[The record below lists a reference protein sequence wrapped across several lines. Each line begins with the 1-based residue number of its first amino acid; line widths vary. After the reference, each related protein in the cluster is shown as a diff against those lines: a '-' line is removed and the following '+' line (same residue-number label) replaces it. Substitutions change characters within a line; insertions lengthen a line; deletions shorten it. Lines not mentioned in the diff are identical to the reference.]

1 MNENTFHGN
10 VGNAPRINHSQRT
23 GTAVVTFSIAINSR
37 RFDRDKGHWVTRPK
51 VERTAASSPPTRAS
65 AAPPR
70 SRSADPPLGR
80 GPALRGRAT
89 RPSRSK
95 EPRVIGAGQAPAEDG
110 AKALNWS

>member
-1 MNENTFHGN
+1 
-10 VGNAPRINHSQRT
+10 
-23 GTAVVTFSIAINSR
+23 VVTFSIAINSR

-65 AAPPR
+65 AAPSR

-89 RPSRSK
+89 RPSPPPVSLEGASRHWCGSGTGRGRG
-95 EPRVIGAGQAPAEDG
+95 EGFELVIVAFRLDACSRP
-110 AKALNWS
+110 SR